1 MVRKIKVSSGIG
13 SASLLIQHSQLFLKD
28 IYIDKPCVFYI
39 HQGHKIV
46 HHNSYDTLV
55 GPGELLVVSC
65 GQSLET
71 TNYPSESG
79 IFSCAMLTWDPA
91 LLDEAR
97 QLFIA
102 IEPALAVVDSLHVI
116 SHMPYAFKSSFEET
130 HQFLMSSSGL
140 PPLIARHRM
149 IEQLIWLSHL
159 GIRFACP
166 RDDSITQNVRA
177 LLVNQLHRSFTAAEV
192 AEQLQMNEVTLR
204 RRLAAE
210 NTVLRN
216 LIIDVRMTF
225 ALQLLQ
231 CTDLAISSI
240 AQQVGY
246 ESGSRFAERFRK
258 RFGFA
263 PTAIRGHLR
272 QA

>member
-13 SASLLIQHSQLFLKD
+13 SASLLIQHSELFIKN
-28 IYIDKPCVFYI
+28 IYIDKPCILYI
-39 HQGHKIV
+39 QQGHKIV
-46 HHNSYDTLV
+46 HHGSYDTLI

-65 GQSLET
+65 GQSIET
-71 TNYPSESG
+71 TNCPSESG
-79 IFSCAMLTWDPA
+79 VFSCATLAWDPT
-91 LLDEAR
+91 LLDEAKR
-97 QLFIA
+97 LSCA
-102 IEPALAVVDSLHVI
+102 IEPAITVVDSLHVVP
-116 SHMPYAFKSSFEET
+116 HMPYAFKSSFEET
-130 HQFLMSSSGL
+130 HQFLMSPGGL

-149 IEQLIWLSHL
+149 IEQLIWLAHL

-166 RDDSITQNVRA
+166 RDDSITQNVRD

-231 CTDLAISSI
+231 CTDLAISNI